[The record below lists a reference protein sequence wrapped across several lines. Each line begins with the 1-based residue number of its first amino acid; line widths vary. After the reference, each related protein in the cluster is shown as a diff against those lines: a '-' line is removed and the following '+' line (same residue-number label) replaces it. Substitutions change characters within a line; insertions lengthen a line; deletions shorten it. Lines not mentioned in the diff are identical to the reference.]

1 MSNIKRLAEEEYG
14 EDWAHKLE
22 DEQNAE
28 ESD

>member
-1 MSNIKRLAEEEYG
+1 MSKIKRLAEEKYG

-22 DEQNAE
+22 DEQNVP